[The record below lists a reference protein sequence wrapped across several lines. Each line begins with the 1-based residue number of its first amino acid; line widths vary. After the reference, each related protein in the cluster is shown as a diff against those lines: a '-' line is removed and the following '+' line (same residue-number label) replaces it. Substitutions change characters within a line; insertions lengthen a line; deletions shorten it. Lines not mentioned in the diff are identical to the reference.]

1 MFVFKK
7 IPNNT
12 IMCKMKRKSMEW
24 LVDFVKEIFHAHLG
38 TNICRMYVIWHY
50 VECFTYVI

>member
-7 IPNNT
+7 IPNN
-12 IMCKMKRKSMEW
+12 IKMCKMKSKSMEW
-24 LVDFVKEIFHAHLG
+24 LVDFVKEIFDAHLG
-38 TNICRMYVIWHY
+38 TNICRVYAIWHY